1 MSKARF
7 VLSILSIAVDVAIT
21 IVCLTPLFRKSD
33 SETDCE

>member
-21 IVCLTPLFRKSD
+21 IVCLTPLFKKSNA
-33 SETDCE
+33 ETDCE